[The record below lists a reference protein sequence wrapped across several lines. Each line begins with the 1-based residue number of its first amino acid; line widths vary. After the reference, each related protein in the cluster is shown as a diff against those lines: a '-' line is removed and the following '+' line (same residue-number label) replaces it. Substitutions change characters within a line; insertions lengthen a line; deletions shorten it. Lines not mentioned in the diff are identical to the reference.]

1 MNSVMNVIK
10 MDMAICR
17 KSMVIMTIS
26 MLVVGIACLFF
37 FTPLLLGFFV
47 IGSTAVVSAIFA
59 VEGKSNMEFFYGC
72 FPVRKWEYIVGR
84 GLTCLLVMAI
94 PAIISIVFIQIGM
107 HFSLYQSE
115 DVRIIMEMIEPYQ
128 MLIICALIM
137 LGFVSGANLL
147 LAAFVGKVESREIF
161 EVILLLLEA
170 LFVSIIMFF
179 IQKVFYHDDRQAFLN
194 AFTQLLSDH
203 ELVSCILF
211 ILIGLIGLMA
221 GTIISLKIIQSRRR

>member
-1 MNSVMNVIK
+1 MKGVMNVIK

-17 KSMVIMTIS
+17 KSMTIIIIS
-26 MLVVGIACLFF
+26 MLAAGVACLFF

-47 IGSTAVVSAIFA
+47 VGSTAVVSAIFS

-84 GLTCLLVMAI
+84 SSTCLLVTGI

-107 HFSLYQSE
+107 RVSAYQSE
-115 DVRIIMEMIEPYQ
+115 ELRIIFEMTDPFQ
-128 MLIICALIM
+128 MIIICASIM
-137 LGFVSGANLL
+137 VSFISGANLL
-147 LAAFVGKVESREIF
+147 LAAFAGKVESREIF

-179 IQKVFYHDDRQAFLN
+179 IQKVFYHDDRQAFLTV
-194 AFTQLLSDH
+194 FSKLIFDH
-203 ELVSCILF
+203 ELISCILL
-211 ILIGLIGLMA
+211 ILTGLIVLIA
-221 GTIISLKIIQSRRR
+221 GTLISLKLVKRKRI